1 MSRCTTDSFVTE
13 IPLKAGPAEER
24 AVLVRLDA
32 ARQVYNAVL
41 AESLKRLGLLRQSK
55 AYQAAQKLSAGPP
68 NLPDTSARA
77 KAFRAANAAAGFREY
92 DLHTYAKQ
100 FGHSWLG
107 EHLDAN
113 TIQTVASRAFR
124 AVKEY
129 ALGQRGK
136 PRFKGQ
142 CQFDSVEGKTNK
154 QGIRWRHDHLEWNGL
169 LLPAI
174 IDADPVIAHGLCSRI
189 KYVRLVRRKLNGRNR
204 FYAQL
209 ICEGRPYRKPK
220 NSVGSGVIGIDPGP
234 RTFGIAGADWGV
246 QVDLATPLKAS
257 HQKMR
262 CLQRHIDRQRRAN
275 NPDNYL
281 PDGCICPGPKKWYV
295 SNRQRQ
301 ALVKLAEI
309 QRKDAAHRKSLHG
322 QLANAVL
329 LLGND
334 IRIEKNSYRSFQ
346 RNFGK
351 SVGLAAP
358 AGFVSLL
365 VRKAESASAQAAML
379 PRSLRLSQLCH
390 GCGTIEKKPL
400 SQRLH
405 QCECGVGPVQRDVYS
420 AWLARFAVAADGS
433 GQGAEPEWRL
443 DGAQM
448 KVLWASAESRLLAAS
463 SLPSLQAFAAWA
475 RQQSASSS
483 PPVASLLQNG
493 TEQIAGEVS
502 ARIGEARN
510 DVGHV
515 KTSVVVLEHVR
526 ESEKAGR
533 VGTRTPRL

>member
-1 MSRCTTDSFVTE
+1 
-13 IPLKAGPAEER
+13 
-24 AVLVRLDA
+24 
-32 ARQVYNAVL
+32 
-41 AESLKRLGLLRQSK
+41 
-55 AYQAAQKLSAGPP
+55 
-68 NLPDTSARA
+68 
-77 KAFRAANAAAGFREY
+77 
-92 DLHTYAKQ
+92 
-100 FGHSWLG
+100 
-107 EHLDAN
+107 
-113 TIQTVASRAFR
+113 
-124 AVKEY
+124 
-129 ALGQRGK
+129 
-136 PRFKGQ
+136 
-142 CQFDSVEGKTNK
+142 
-154 QGIRWRHDHLEWNGL
+154 
-169 LLPAI
+169 
-174 IDADPVIAHGLCSRI
+174 
-189 KYVRLVRRKLNGRNR
+189 
-204 FYAQL
+204 
-209 ICEGRPYRKPK
+209 
-220 NSVGSGVIGIDPGP
+220 
-234 RTFGIAGADWGV
+234 
-246 QVDLATPLKAS
+246 
-257 HQKMR
+257 MR

-281 PDGCICPGPKKWYV
+281 PDGCVCPGPKKWHV

-301 ALVKLAEI
+301 AQAKLAEV
-309 QRKDAAHRKSLHG
+309 QRKAAVHRKSLHG

-365 VRKAESASAQAAML
+365 MRKAESAGAQAAML
-379 PRSLRLSQLCH
+379 PTSLRLSQLCH

-405 QCECGVGPVQRDVYS
+405 QCQCGVGPVQRDVYS

-448 KVLWASAESRLLAAS
+448 KVVWASAESRLLAAS
-463 SLPSLQAFAAWA
+463 SPPSLQAFAAWA

-502 ARIGEARN
+502 TRIGEARN

-515 KTSVVVLEHVR
+515 KTSAVVLEHIR